1 MKCERGAYITELHGV
16 GLGQDNVWGV
26 GDAGELQ
33 LLRPRAV
40 QAVVEDL
47 LGLLG
52 FDHIHRPFCQPAN
65 ASQPFQV
72 RLVHVLQTKHG
83 LLALQRYLLAQR
95 AGGFSVS
102 GDVQDHSG

>member
-72 RLVHVLQTKHG
+72 RLVHVLQTKQG
-83 LLALQRYLLAQR
+83 LLALQR
-95 AGGFSVS
+95 
-102 GDVQDHSG
+102 